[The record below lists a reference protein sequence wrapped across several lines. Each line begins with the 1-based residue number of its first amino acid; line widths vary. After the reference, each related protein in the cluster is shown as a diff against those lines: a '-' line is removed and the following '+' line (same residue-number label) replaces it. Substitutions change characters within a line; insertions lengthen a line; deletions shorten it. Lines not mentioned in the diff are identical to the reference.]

1 MPSPDTADTL
11 IILLVSDLDDRSV
24 RECASALTNAGASV
38 ETVPDVYA
46 AMARLALGPEVRTL
60 LLDARPLDDKEM
72 SFLRIAHR
80 HHPTVEVL
88 VPSFDGTAERV
99 AAFGAGLQAV
109 DVASIAASVATQTVP
124 SAVAHDDQSSTAAL
138 STEGGPDSV
147 SSGPSLHQSV
157 RQRMAGDDPRVTRRM
172 PPRRPPEVPAPRHDQ
187 PEPAPDYPP
196 AELPP
201 PSAAEPARRVLS
213 PEEVD
218 ALLAD
223 TEGSENDQGPA
234 GSGDAGEVT

>member
-1 MPSPDTADTL
+1 
-11 IILLVSDLDDRSV
+11 
-24 RECASALTNAGASV
+24 
-38 ETVPDVYA
+38 
-46 AMARLALGPEVRTL
+46 
-60 LLDARPLDDKEM
+60 M

-124 SAVAHDDQSSTAAL
+124 SAVAHDDQSSTTAL

-187 PEPAPDYPP
+187 IEPASDYPQ
-196 AELPP
+196 AEHPP